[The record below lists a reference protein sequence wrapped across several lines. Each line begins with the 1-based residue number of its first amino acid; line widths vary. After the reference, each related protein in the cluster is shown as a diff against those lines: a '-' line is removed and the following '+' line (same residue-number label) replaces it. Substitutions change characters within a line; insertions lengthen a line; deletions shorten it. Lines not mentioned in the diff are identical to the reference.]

1 MVMINE
7 HDKALIEK
15 ANDVPY
21 TEHWRIRES
30 EAETEEGRKEL
41 HRIYMRKYHEE
52 EWSAGML

>member
-1 MVMINE
+1 MINE